1 MKEIEKEEN
10 DNESEYLV
18 KIPSY
23 PRDRFKRY
31 NKGMQWEKK
40 KMLRKWNIYERM
52 NPSRPRDR
60 FKRYSEMQDKK
71 KDKKD
76 IKNKFEFDTNTTTE
90 IPFINIDVPIDTT
103 ARAREKKRKRYNG

>member
-31 NKGMQWEKK
+31 NKGMQWKKK
-40 KMLRKWNIYERM
+40 KMLRKWNIYKRM
-52 NPSRPRDR
+52 NPSRPGDR
-60 FKRYSEMQDKK
+60 FKRYNEMQDKK
-71 KDKKD
+71 KKIKKTL
-76 IKNKFEFDTNTTTE
+76 K
-90 IPFINIDVPIDTT
+90 INSNLTLIQPL
-103 ARAREKKRKRYNG
+103 KYLL